1 MWKFKDEDIV
11 ALQNRA
17 SDLWEESPA
26 KANHAEYIATANR
39 LLGALEMFWHSAE
52 VEKDVEI

>member
-1 MWKFKDEDIV
+1 MWKFKDEDVV

-17 SDLWEESPA
+17 SDLWEEPTRKS
-26 KANHAEYIATANR
+26 NHNEYIAAANR

-52 VEKDVEI
+52 VEKDG